1 MIWIDL
7 TEEVLRQRVVAL
19 APLALG
25 ESYRLGWS
33 PQEFIG
39 ALVCDACGATLDLAD
54 EDPLDLTGWST
65 TGTLRDGFQDRCPTC
80 SSKPYRSPAPRAGG

>member
-7 TEEVLRQRVVAL
+7 TEEVLRQRIVAL
-19 APLALG
+19 AGLALG

-39 ALVCDACGATLDLAD
+39 ALMCDACGASVDLRDAS
-54 EDPLDLTGWST
+54 DLTGWST
-65 TGTLRDGFQDRCPTC
+65 TGNLRDGFKDRCPTC
-80 SSKPYRSPAPRAGG
+80 TANAYRPPAPSTGG